1 MTLTKEDMQALSCM
15 MKEEIREGIRDELK
29 PVNEG
34 LDTIANRLDKVDE
47 RLGKVENRLDKVE
60 NRLDKVENRLDKVE
74 SEVSALKIGQ
84 RELSKQM
91 KRLDEK
97 VTDTYNLALEAWGQ
111 STENRHWLENGKLPT

>member
-47 RLGKVENRLDKVE
+47 RLG
-60 NRLDKVENRLDKVE
+60 KVENRLDKVE